1 MDGILK
7 IICAPIGNLGDLTF
21 RIKEELSKS
30 KIIITEDT
38 VKTLYLLKFL
48 NIKYKTIKIIFC
60 PTARENQKIKVI
72 EKYLFMGMDVYF
84 MTAAGSPCISDP
96 GAKLIRS
103 IIDFG
108 FQIRIFPGP
117 TAVITALLGAG
128 FLANRFIFLGFIAK
142 KGLKRRRVLLSVRD
156 FIGVII
162 IYESAFRV
170 RKSLQEFYEFFG
182 LRRVVVGR
190 ELTKTFETFHRGFL
204 GEQLDPVFKERGEC
218 VILINQPLVRM

>member
-1 MDGILK
+1 M
-7 IICAPIGNLGDLTF
+7 F
-21 RIKEELSKS
+21 
-30 KIIITEDT
+30 
-38 VKTLYLLKFL
+38 
-48 NIKYKTIKIIFC
+48 
-60 PTARENQKIKVI
+60 
-72 EKYLFMGMDVYF
+72 
-84 MTAAGSPCISDP
+84 
-96 GAKLIRS
+96 
-103 IIDFG
+103 
-108 FQIRIFPGP
+108 FP
-117 TAVITALLGAG
+117 
-128 FLANRFIFLGFIAK
+128 
-142 KGLKRRRVLLSVRD
+142 VLLSVRD